1 MANYSDIKGF
11 TVQTL
16 SSDTAASAAATG
28 SWSSGGNL
36 NTARQSARG
45 MGGSQTA
52 SIIIS
57 GSPGGGNTA
66 DVELYDGSSWTET
79 TNVNTARRL
88 GAAAAQ
94 TYDEA
99 LYIGGY
105 TSTNVTNVESWN
117 GSSWTEVAEFNTL
130 RRSASGAGT
139 NDAGLY
145 MGGLPPGGSSVALN
159 ESWNGSSWTEVNDL
173 NNARRNSGSTGI
185 STAALLAGGY
195 GSTYI
200 NKTESWDGTNWTEL
214 ANQNTTRAG
223 GLGGTYTDALFFG
236 GTTGTAQ
243 VTVTEA
249 WNGTSWTEVNDMG
262 TARQDLAGSG
272 ATSIAALAAGGYTS
286 TDIANT
292 EEFTASSVFSKQV
305 EGQLYFNSTTNTFKE
320 TIKDI
325 PAGTWASVNGLNTG
339 RSENGAAGSA
349 TDALCFGGRPSS
361 SLIQM

>member
-1 MANYSDIKGF
+1 MSEYKGIKGF
-11 TVQTL
+11 QVQTRTEDPGPTEAQTGDFYYN
-16 SSDTAASAAATG
+16 SSTG
-28 SWSSGGNL
+28 QFKTINSGGAPIGTWASGGNM
-36 NTARQSARG
+36 NTARQSGRG
-45 MGGSQTA
+45 MGGSQIA

-57 GSPGGGNTA
+57 GSPGPGSNTA
-66 DVELYDGSSWTET
+66 NVELYDGSSWTET

-94 TYDEA
+94 TYNEA
-99 LYIGGY
+99 LYMGGY
-105 TSTNVTNVESWN
+105 TSTNVTNVESWD

-139 NDAGLY
+139 NDSGLY
-145 MGGLPPGGSSVALN
+145 IGGMPPGGSSVALN

-185 STAALLAGGY
+185 RTAALVAGGY

-249 WNGTSWTEVNDMG
+249 WNGTSWTEVSDMATG
-262 TARQDLAGSG
+262 RQDLAGSG
-272 ATSIAALAAGGYTS
+272 ANSSAALAAGGYTS
-286 TDIANT
+286 TTVATT
-292 EEFTASSVFSKQV
+292 EEFTAADFAIKTV
-305 EGQLYFNSTTNTFKE
+305 TT
-320 TIKDI
+320 
-325 PAGTWASVNGLNTG
+325 S
-339 RSENGAAGSA
+339 
-349 TDALCFGGRPSS
+349 
-361 SLIQM
+361 

>member
-1 MANYSDIKGF
+1 MAEYKGIKGF
-11 TVQTL
+11 QVQTRTEDPSPTEAQVGDFYYV
-16 SSDTAASAAATG
+16 SSTGQFKTISGGGASIGTWA
-28 SWSSGGNL
+28 SGGNL
-36 NTARQSARG
+36 NQARTSGRG

-52 SIIIS
+52 SIFIS
-57 GSPGGGNTA
+57 GEYSAGSNSA
-66 DVELYDGSSWTET
+66 NVELYDGSSWTET
-79 TNVNTARRL
+79 TNVNTARRI
-88 GAAAAQ
+88 ATAAAQ
-94 TYDEA
+94 TYNEA
-99 LYIGGY
+99 LFMGGY
-105 TSTNVTNVESWN
+105 TTTNVANVESWD
-117 GSSWTEVAEFNTL
+117 GSSWTEVTDFSTL
-130 RRSASGAGT
+130 RRASSGAGT

-145 MGGLPPGGSSVALN
+145 IGGMPPGGSSVALN

-195 GSTYI
+195 GSTYL

-272 ATSIAALAAGGYTS
+272 ATSSAALAAGGYISSMT
-286 TDIANT
+286 AAT
-292 EEFTASSVFSKQV
+292 EEFSAGNFEIKTV
-305 EGQLYFNSTTNTFKE
+305 TT
-320 TIKDI
+320 
-325 PAGTWASVNGLNTG
+325 S
-339 RSENGAAGSA
+339 
-349 TDALCFGGRPSS
+349 
-361 SLIQM
+361 